1 MMNRSI
7 LRVGTGLA
15 IAFAAAACNSDK
27 LTNLNKNP
35 NSPEDVP
42 AGPLF
47 TNAARLSVARWLGS
61 GYDLRETEWVA
72 QHLAEVQYNDEDR
85 YLRLHSADTEG
96 SFNGAYS
103 GELKDFTQI
112 ITKGTA
118 SNSPGVY
125 APATALRT
133 WEFSYLTNT
142 WGDVPYFGA
151 LAADAGGS
159 LSPAYD
165 KQKDIYDDFFKLLA
179 KASTDL
185 TGASNTLGTA
195 DEIYG
200 GSASKWQK
208 FTNSLRLRL
217 ALNLVN
223 VDPATATAQ
232 MQAAFGAPGGLILTN
247 ADNAIIA
254 WPGDGVYNN
263 PWSDNFATRDDHR
276 VSNRMMDLMQ
286 ANSDPRIPIYA
297 QPTILYQDSVAAGS
311 VALPTKYVG
320 QPNSLSPADAAAGNW
335 SINASRPGAIF
346 YAGRTAYGTFGGSG
360 AKTLSYLITA
370 AEVNFALAEAAERG
384 LITGLPGTAASY
396 YNAGIT
402 ASMQQWGVSAG
413 NIATFLAQPGVI
425 YTPGTNG
432 LLQIAQ
438 QKWLALFTDGGDAW
452 TEWRRTCVPY
462 TVVPGI
468 DASKTNVPRRFE
480 YGVVEYT
487 VNKASIDA
495 AVLQQGADVF
505 ETRMYWDKNPSAAP
519 TYAGIGAACGVQN
532 GT

>member
-1 MMNRSI
+1 MMNRGI

-15 IAFAAAACNSDK
+15 IAFVAAACNTDK
-27 LTNLNKNP
+27 LTDLNKNP

-42 AGPLF
+42 PGPLF
-47 TNAARLSVARWLGS
+47 TNAARLSVSRWLGS

-85 YLRLHSADTEG
+85 YLRIHSADTEG
-96 SFNGAYS
+96 NFNNSYS

-112 ITKGTA
+112 IAKGTA

-125 APATALRT
+125 APATAMRT

-142 WGDVPYFGA
+142 WGDVPYFTA
-151 LAADAGGS
+151 LSADAGGG

-185 TGASNTLGTA
+185 TGAANTLSTA
-195 DEIYG
+195 DPIYG
-200 GSASKWQK
+200 GSVTKWQK
-208 FTNSLRLRL
+208 FTNSLWLRL

-223 VDPATATAQ
+223 VDATTAKAQ
-232 MQAAFGAPGGLILTN
+232 MQAAFNAPGGLILTN
-247 ADNAIIA
+247 ADNAQLN

-276 VSNRMMDLMQ
+276 VSNRLMDILQ
-286 ANSDPRIPIYA
+286 ANSDPRIPIFA
-297 QPTILYQDSVAAGS
+297 QPTVAD
-311 VALPTKYVG
+311 PTKYVG
-320 QPNSLSPADAAAGNW
+320 QPNSLSPAHAAAANW
-335 SINASRPGAIF
+335 IINASRPGAIF

-360 AKTLSYLITA
+360 AKTSSYLITA

-384 LITGLPGTAASY
+384 LITGLTSTAAQY
-396 YNAGIT
+396 YIAGIT
-402 ASMQQWGVSAG
+402 ASLQQWGVSAA
-413 NIATFLAQPGVI
+413 NIATFLAQPGIV
-425 YTPGTNG
+425 YTPGANG

-438 QKWLALFTDGGDAW
+438 QKWVALFTDGGNAW

-468 DASKTNVPRRFE
+468 DASRPNVPRRFE
-480 YGVVEYT
+480 YGVIEYT

-495 AVLQQGADVF
+495 ATAQQGADVF

>member
-1 MMNRSI
+1 MMNRRI

-15 IAFAAAACNSDK
+15 IAFVAAACNSDK

-42 AGPLF
+42 PGPLF
-47 TNAARLSVARWLGS
+47 TNAARLSAARWVGTT
-61 GYDLRETEWVA
+61 YDLRQTEWVA

-85 YLRLHSADTEG
+85 YLRIHSADTEG

-125 APATALRT
+125 APATAMRT
-133 WEFSYLTNT
+133 WGFSYLTNT
-142 WGDVPYFGA
+142 WGDVPYFSA
-151 LAADAGGS
+151 LSADAGGS

-185 TGASNTLGTA
+185 TGATNSLSSA
-195 DEIYG
+195 DPIYA
-200 GSASKWQK
+200 GSVTKWQK

-223 VDPATATAQ
+223 VDATTAKAQ
-232 MQAAFGAPGGLILTN
+232 MQAAFNAPGGLILTI
-247 ADNAIIA
+247 ADNAQIN

-276 VSNRMMDLMQ
+276 VSNRMLDLMQ
-286 ANSDPRIPIYA
+286 ANSDPRIPIFA
-297 QPTILYQDSVAAGS
+297 QPTIAD
-311 VALPTKYVG
+311 PTKYVG
-320 QPNSLSPADAAAGNW
+320 QPNSLSPARAAAGNW

-346 YAGRTAYGTFGGSG
+346 YAGRTAYGTFGGAG
-360 AKTLSYLITA
+360 AKTPSYLITA

-384 LITGLPGTAASY
+384 LITGLPSTAAQY
-396 YNAGIT
+396 YTAGIT
-402 ASMQQWGVSAG
+402 ASLQQWGVSAAD
-413 NIATFLAQPGVI
+413 IATFLAQPGVV
-425 YTPGTNG
+425 YTPGANG

-438 QKWLALFTDGGDAW
+438 QKWVALFTDGGSAW

-462 TVVPGI
+462 TVVPGV
-468 DASKTNVPRRFE
+468 DASKLNVPRRFE
-480 YGVVEYT
+480 YGVIEYT
-487 VNKASIDA
+487 VNKASVDA
-495 AVLQQGADVF
+495 AVTQQGGADVF
-505 ETRMYWDKNPSAAP
+505 ETRMYWDKSPSAAP

>member
-1 MMNRSI
+1 MNRRI

-15 IAFAAAACNSDK
+15 IAFVAAACNSDK

-42 AGPLF
+42 PGPLF
-47 TNAARLSVARWLGS
+47 TNAARLSVARWLGTT
-61 GYDLRETEWVA
+61 YDLRQTEWVA

-85 YLRLHSADTEG
+85 YLRIHSADTEG

-125 APATALRT
+125 APATAMRT
-133 WEFSYLTNT
+133 WGFSYLTNT
-142 WGDVPYFGA
+142 WGDVPYFSA
-151 LAADAGGS
+151 LSADAGGS

-185 TGASNTLGTA
+185 TGATNTLLSA
-195 DEIYG
+195 DPIYA
-200 GSASKWQK
+200 GSVTKWQK

-223 VDPATATAQ
+223 VDATTAKAQ
-232 MQAAFGAPGGLILTN
+232 MQAAFNAPGGLILTI
-247 ADNAIIA
+247 ADNAQIN

-276 VSNRMMDLMQ
+276 VSNRMLDLMQ
-286 ANSDPRIPIYA
+286 ANSDPRIPIFA
-297 QPTILYQDSVAAGS
+297 QPTIAD
-311 VALPTKYVG
+311 PTKYVG
-320 QPNSLSPADAAAGNW
+320 QPNSLSPARAAAGNW

-346 YAGRTAYGTFGGSG
+346 YAGRTAYGTFGGAG
-360 AKTLSYLITA
+360 AKTPSYLITA

-384 LITGLPGTAASY
+384 LITGLPSTAAQY
-396 YNAGIT
+396 YTAGIT
-402 ASMQQWGVSAG
+402 ASLQQWGVSAAD
-413 NIATFLAQPGVI
+413 IATFLAQPGVV
-425 YTPGTNG
+425 YTPGANG

-438 QKWLALFTDGGDAW
+438 QKWVALFTDGGSAW

-462 TVVPGI
+462 TVVPGV
-468 DASKTNVPRRFE
+468 DASKLNVPRRFE
-480 YGVVEYT
+480 YGVIEYT
-487 VNKASIDA
+487 VNKASVDA
-495 AVLQQGADVF
+495 AVTQQGGADVF
-505 ETRMYWDKNPSAAP
+505 ETRMYWDKSPSAAP

>member
-1 MMNRSI
+1 
-7 LRVGTGLA
+7 
-15 IAFAAAACNSDK
+15 
-27 LTNLNKNP
+27 
-35 NSPEDVP
+35 
-42 AGPLF
+42 
-47 TNAARLSVARWLGS
+47 LG
-61 GYDLRETEWVA
+61 
-72 QHLAEVQYNDEDR
+72 
-85 YLRLHSADTEG
+85 
-96 SFNGAYS
+96 
-103 GELKDFTQI
+103 
-112 ITKGTA
+112 
-118 SNSPGVY
+118 
-125 APATALRT
+125 
-133 WEFSYLTNT
+133 FSYLTNT
-142 WGDVPYFGA
+142 WGDVPYFSA

-185 TGASNTLGTA
+185 TGASNTLGSA
-195 DEIYG
+195 DEIFG
-200 GSASKWQK
+200 GSPTKWQK

-223 VDPATATAQ
+223 VDAATATAQ

-247 ADNAIIA
+247 ADNAVIA
-254 WPGDGVYNN
+254 WPG
-263 PWSDNFATRDDHR
+263 DDHR
-276 VSNRMMDLMQ
+276 VSNRMMNLMQ

-297 QPTILYQDSVAAGS
+297 QPTIAD
-311 VALPTKYVG
+311 PTKYVG

-402 ASMQQWGVSAG
+402 ASMQQWGVSAA
-413 NIATFLAQPGVI
+413 NIATYLAQPGVI

-438 QKWLALFTDGGDAW
+438 QKWLALFTDGGNAW